1 MPYLRSLLL
10 NFLVVFF
17 VDRIIPGI
25 EVSFFENVPNIGA
38 DIVFSAVVGFLNSLI
53 FPLLLLLEL
62 NPTTTKIGVISFVIS
77 YAAFISIAFFN
88 WGIASTSILGI
99 IVGGF
104 LVWMMSFFTN
114 YLELKHAH
122 GTEKK

>member
-10 NFLVVFF
+10 NFLAVFF

-62 NPTTTKIGVISFVIS
+62 NPTTTKIGVISFIIS

-88 WGIASTSILGI
+88 WGITSTSILGI
-99 IVGGF
+99 IGGGF

-122 GTEKK
+122 RIDKK